1 MHIQSQPKILL
12 FDIDGTLLAADGAG
26 RRALELA
33 FHEITGT
40 DGAVAN
46 IDFRGMTDGLIVEQA
61 LARLSRESSEA
72 SSIYEHY
79 LQHLERE
86 LGLSTGT
93 HALPGAAELLNALA
107 PHRHSL
113 AIGLGTGNI
122 EPAAYLKLTR
132 VGLAA
137 HFSFGGFGSDH
148 RLRSEIL
155 RTAALRGGKLLGRDP
170 LECDTIVIGD
180 TFHDVDAALAIGAR
194 AVCVATSG
202 RTVEELRER
211 GAQYAFENLAVP
223 QVLQV
228 LTE

>member
-1 MHIQSQPKILL
+1 MSIQSQPKILL
-12 FDIDGTLLAADGAG
+12 FDIDGTLLSADGAG

-33 FHEITGT
+33 FQEVTGA

-46 IDFRGMTDGLIVEQA
+46 IDFRGMTDALIVEQA
-61 LARLSRESSEA
+61 LSLLSRDSSEA
-72 SSIYEHY
+72 TPIYEHY
-79 LQHLERE
+79 LKHLERE
-86 LGLSTGT
+86 LDLSKGT
-93 HALPGAAELLNALA
+93 RALPGAAELLNALG
-107 PHRHSL
+107 PPSHSL

-122 EPAAYLKLTR
+122 EPAAYLKLNR

-155 RTAALRGGKLLGRDP
+155 RTAAARGSRKLGREP
-170 LECDTIVIGD
+170 SQCDTIVIGD

-202 RTVEELRER
+202 RTIDELKAR
-211 GAQYAFENLAVP
+211 GAQYAAENLADP
-223 QVLQV
+223 EVLRI

>member
-1 MHIQSQPKILL
+1 MQPQPKILL
-12 FDIDGTLLAADGAG
+12 FDIDGTLLSADGAG
-26 RRALELA
+26 RRAMELA
-33 FHEITGT
+33 FREVTGT

-46 IDFRGMTDGLIVEQA
+46 IDFRGMTDPLIVEQA
-61 LARLSRESSEA
+61 LAQLSRDSSEA
-72 SSIYEHY
+72 HPIYARY

-86 LGLSTGT
+86 LGLSKGT
-93 HALPGAAELLNALA
+93 HALPGAAELLQALA
-107 PHRHSL
+107 PFRHSL

-122 EPAAYLKLTR
+122 EPAAYLKLNR

-155 RTAALRGGKLLGRDP
+155 RTAALRGGKTLGRDP
-170 LECDTIVIGD
+170 SECDTIVIGD

-211 GAQYAFENLAVP
+211 GALYAFENLAVP

-228 LTE
+228 LTEQ